1 MSGSGSSY
9 GNGGGQS
16 GSWKDQKVRAVVVFN
31 EYRSAESLDKL
42 DEMSVEDMTDKAT
55 YSKFVHY
62 LVHTYKIKKG
72 PRKGKCYS
80 LDTLLATVRC
90 VIHRAKGYIEDQSK
104 ATQASDLFFTCMEL
118 NSQSESWKWWRRVTA
133 QVTREFYLRK
143 MHGGENMDHS
153 CRGIY
158 PDDVAAICKQL
169 EADGSAQ
176 AMKDKFGLI
185 IAAQVRKHHRT
196 STRTLPRMQ

>member
-1 MSGSGSSY
+1 MSGSTNTY
-9 GNGGGQS
+9 GQGGNTK
-16 GSWKDQKVRAVVVFN
+16 SWCSQKDRHIAVFN
-31 EYRSAESLDKL
+31 EFRSKESLD
-42 DEMSVEDMTDKAT
+42 EFEDMSASDMIDRKTHT
-55 YSKFVHY
+55 EFVHY

-143 MHGGENMDHS
+143 MHRGESMDHS

-176 AMKDKFGLI
+176 AMKDKFALI
-185 IAAQVRKHHRT
+185 IAALVRKHHRT
-196 STRTLPRMQ
+196 STRALPRMQ

>member
-1 MSGSGSSY
+1 M
-9 GNGGGQS
+9 
-16 GSWKDQKVRAVVVFN
+16 AVFN

-42 DEMSVEDMTDKAT
+42 DEMSVEDKTDQAT
-55 YSKFVHY
+55 YAKFVHY
-62 LVHTYKIKKG
+62 LVHTYKIQTG
-72 PRKGKCYS
+72 QRKGKGYS
-80 LDTLLATVRC
+80 LGTLLATVRC
-90 VIHRAKGYIEDQSK
+90 VIHRAKGSIADQHQ

-118 NSQSESWKWWRRVTA
+118 NSQSESWRWWRRVTA

-158 PDDVAAICKQL
+158 PEDVAAICKKL

-176 AMKDKFGLI
+176 AMKDKFALI
-185 IAAQVRKHHRT
+185 IAAQVRKHHHRT
-196 STRTLPRMQ
+196 STRSLPRVQ